1 MSKQKFKKTVVKI
14 TQFLFN
20 PRFLFCFGIAWLIT
34 NGWSYILFGIGT
46 YFQIGWMLAASTA
59 YLAFLWIPFSPE
71 KIVTVGIAMG
81 LLRVFFPNDKKTL
94 GILRSLYD
102 KAKKRRK
109 NKRAKKETLQGM
121 QQLKR
126 DDCKEKIE

>member
-1 MSKQKFKKTVVKI
+1 MVMIQWSQKADLVGEKKGKELNNIAEKVPNTVVKI

-46 YFQIGWMLAASTA
+46 YFPIGWMLAASTA

-81 LLRVFFPNDKKTL
+81 LLRVFFPNDKKRL
-94 GILRSLYD
+94 AY
-102 KAKKRRK
+102 
-109 NKRAKKETLQGM
+109 
-121 QQLKR
+121 
-126 DDCKEKIE
+126 

>member
-1 MSKQKFKKTVVKI
+1 
-14 TQFLFN
+14 
-20 PRFLFCFGIAWLIT
+20 
-34 NGWSYILFGIGT
+34 
-46 YFQIGWMLAASTA
+46 MLAASTA

-102 KAKKRRK
+102 KAKKRRE

-126 DDCKEKIE
+126 DDCNWKK

>member
-1 MSKQKFKKTVVKI
+1 
-14 TQFLFN
+14 
-20 PRFLFCFGIAWLIT
+20 
-34 NGWSYILFGIGT
+34 
-46 YFQIGWMLAASTA
+46 MLAASTA

-102 KAKKRRK
+102 KAKKRRE
-109 NKRAKKETLQGM
+109 NNVRAFQKRNAGS
-121 QQLKR
+121 
-126 DDCKEKIE
+126 